1 MEGKQYE
8 SVHASRPA
16 YIIDAEGMN
25 EFSRWYV
32 YSVVMV
38 VDLLDIL
45 RVPLLWKLKYVCD
58 KEQ

>member
-1 MEGKQYE
+1 MEDKRYE

-16 YIIDAEGMN
+16 YVIDVEGTN
-25 EFSRWYV
+25 ESSKWYL

-38 VDLLDIL
+38 VGLLDIL